1 MKIPN
6 LTIIATTLLILVIA
20 APLTSWAHGDVTPQT
35 VDVTELTPLGD
46 EWRETNPYIDG
57 ETLDANAVAVG
68 SSAYL
73 QNCARCHGLEGISG
87 GIAPDLRI
95 LEKGIEG
102 DEWYVYRVREGAVRD
117 GKVYMPKMADYLS
130 QEALWAIRTWL
141 VSKYVEE

>member
-1 MKIPN
+1 MRTPTPRLIVV
-6 LTIIATTLLILVIA
+6 LLIFIIA
-20 APLTSWAHGDVTPQT
+20 APLTVWAHGDVTPQA
-35 VDVTELTPLGD
+35 VDVTELPSLGD

-57 ETLDANAVAVG
+57 ETLDPKAIEVG
-68 SSAYL
+68 SSAYN

-95 LEKGIEG
+95 LEQGIEG